1 MFEINLFE
9 RKDSEKTQS
18 DGFRAEYRREKC
30 FINSIKN
37 IFKSQYFLIKWN
49 ELNLRQTTN

>member
-37 IFKSQYFLIKWN
+37 IFKSQYFLIK
-49 ELNLRQTTN
+49 